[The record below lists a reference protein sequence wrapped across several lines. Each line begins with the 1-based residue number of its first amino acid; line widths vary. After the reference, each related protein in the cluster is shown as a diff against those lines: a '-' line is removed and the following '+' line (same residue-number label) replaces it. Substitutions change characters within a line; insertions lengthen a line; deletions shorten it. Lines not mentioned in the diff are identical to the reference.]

1 MIFTETIYQKIT
13 QLSYISTDEFS
24 KEWLGQ
30 SRSYYSSNKARS
42 IEAST
47 SALVCLMN
55 KLTDQQSIMSTRA
68 DHPLLLKT
76 AIRYELIAKEV
87 GKEIA
92 NRSIKLNI
100 ANSKVKNILY
110 NIISELNDKANP
122 SAPPII
128 IGF

>member
-1 MIFTETIYQKIT
+1 MTFTETIYKKIS
-13 QLSYISTDEFS
+13 QLIYLNTDDFS

-55 KLTDQQSIMSTRA
+55 KLTEQQSIMSARTS
-68 DHPLLLKT
+68 HPLLLK
-76 AIRYELIAKEV
+76 AAKSYELIATEV
-87 GKEIA
+87 GREIA
-92 NRSIKLNI
+92 NRSVKANI
-100 ANSKVKNILY
+100 ANKKVKDILY
-110 NIISELNDKANP
+110 RIISELNDNANP

-128 IGF
+128 MGF